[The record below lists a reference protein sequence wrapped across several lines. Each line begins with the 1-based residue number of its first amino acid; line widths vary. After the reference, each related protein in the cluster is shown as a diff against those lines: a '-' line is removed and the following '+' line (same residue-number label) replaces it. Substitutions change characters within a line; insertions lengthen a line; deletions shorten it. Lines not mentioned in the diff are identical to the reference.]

1 MQKIYFVEKSI
12 PFNANDLNLSL
23 VGGIEKILINISNE
37 LGKDKNLN
45 IKVFNENKNNIKI
58 NNVEWY
64 NLKDYKNH
72 DEPDIL
78 IAFSDANL
86 FDNLKCKKKFL
97 WSNSV
102 QSIEKFI
109 RKKQLLPF
117 LKHKPVIILDGD
129 YHYNNRSLFTSL
141 FGKKIL
147 KLAPDDEFINETVQI
162 DKLPEKNS
170 IFITR
175 SDRNLDI
182 LINAWKTIFI
192 KSPGSKLFV
201 NPPFCVNSEIMKYS
215 INVREKGS
223 KSDLINELKLCR
235 VMLIPGHKGEVFC
248 LAAEEARELCI
259 PIVTLG
265 IGSLYERVIH
275 GQTGFI
281 AKNIDEFINYS
292 IQILNDDELYLKLR
306 KNLYKLRNSRSY
318 RDVAKGLL
326 KIINI

>member
-1 MQKIYFVEKSI
+1 MQKIYFLEKSI

-23 VGGIEKILINISNE
+23 ISGTEKILINISNE
-37 LGKDKNLN
+37 LAKDNNLK
-45 IKVFNENKNNIKI
+45 IKVFNKNINNLKI
-58 NNVEWY
+58 NHVEWY
-64 NLKDYKNH
+64 NLNDYKNH
-72 DEPDIL
+72 EEPDIL
-78 IAFSDANL
+78 IVFSDANL
-86 FDNLKCKKKFL
+86 FENYKCKKKFL
-97 WSNSV
+97 WSHSV

-117 LKHKPVIILDGD
+117 LKHKPVLILNGD

-170 IFITR
+170 FFISR
-175 SDRNLDI
+175 SSRNLDI
-182 LINAWKTIFI
+182 LINAWKAIFI

-201 NPPFCVNSEIMKYS
+201 NPPFNLNSEIKKYS
-215 INVREKGS
+215 INIREKGS
-223 KSDLINELKLCR
+223 KSDLIKELKLCR

-281 AKNIDEFINYS
+281 AKNINEFIYYS

-306 KNLYKLRNSRSY
+306 KNLYKLKNSRSY
-318 RDVAKGLL
+318 RDVAKELL
-326 KIINI
+326 KIIDV